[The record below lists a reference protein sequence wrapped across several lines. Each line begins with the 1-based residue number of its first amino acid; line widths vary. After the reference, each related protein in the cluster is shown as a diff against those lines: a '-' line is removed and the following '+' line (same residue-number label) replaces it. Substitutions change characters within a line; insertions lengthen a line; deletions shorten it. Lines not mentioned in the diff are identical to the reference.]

1 MEAMDL
7 GIKGKTAVVTGA
19 DSGIGLATAMALAA
33 EGVQLLLNDLG
44 GEKLDRAV
52 ARVREHTAKGGDVI
66 GLPADIT
73 KTEDVRDLSKRV
85 MDDFGGAHILVHS
98 AGIRGASGDF
108 LELTDRQWLETIEV
122 DLLGAVRVCRAF
134 IPQMQELGWGR
145 LVLIA
150 SENAFQPY
158 GDESP
163 YNACKAAIVNLS
175 KHLSRAYSREDLLI
189 NCVSPAFI
197 RTPMTRAMLEELEG
211 MEHPSQREAEDWFVR
226 THRPRI
232 AMQRIGRP
240 EEVAAVIAFLCSQRA
255 SFVNGGNYRI
265 DGGSIASAF

>member
-1 MEAMDL
+1 METMDL
-7 GIKGKTAVVTGA
+7 GIKGRTAVVTGA
-19 DSGIGLATAMALAA
+19 DSGIGLATALALAE
-33 EGVQLLLNDLG
+33 EGVHLVLTDLG
-44 GEKLDRAV
+44 EEGLDRAM
-52 ARVREHTAKGGDVI
+52 AQVRERAVEGYGVL

-73 KTEDVRDLSKRV
+73 KEEEVRDLAQRV
-85 MDDFGGAHILVHS
+85 KEDFGGAHILVHS

-108 LELTDRQWLETIEV
+108 LELTDREWAQTIEV
-122 DLLGAVRVCRAF
+122 DLMGAVRICRAF
-134 IPQMQELGWGR
+134 IPQMQELDWGR

-150 SENAFQPY
+150 SENAYQPY

-163 YNACKAAIVNLS
+163 YNACKAAILNLS

-197 RTPMTRAMLEELEG
+197 RTPMTQRMLEEISG
-211 MEHPSQREAEDWFVR
+211 MEQLSQREVEEWFAR
-226 THRPRI
+226 THRPNI
-232 AMQRIGRP
+232 AMERIGRP

-255 SFVNGGNYRI
+255 SFINGGNIRI

>member
-7 GIKGKTAVVTGA
+7 GIKGRTAVVTGA
-19 DSGIGLATAMALAA
+19 DSGIGLATAVALAE
-33 EGVQLLLNDLG
+33 EGAHLILTDLG
-44 GEKLDRAV
+44 EEGLDRAV
-52 ARVREHTAKGGDVI
+52 AEVREHALEGYGVL

-73 KTEDVRDLSKRV
+73 KSGEVNDLAQRV
-85 MDDFGGAHILVHS
+85 KDDFGGAHILVHS

-108 LELTDRQWLETIEV
+108 LELTDRQWMETIEV

-134 IPQMQELGWGR
+134 IPQMQELRWGR
-145 LVLIA
+145 LVLVS

-189 NCVSPAFI
+189 NCVSPAYI
-197 RTPMTRAMLEELEG
+197 RTPMTRAMLEEIDG
-211 MEHPSQREAEDWFVR
+211 MEPREAEEWFVR
-226 THRPRI
+226 THRPHI

-240 EEVAAVIAFLCSQRA
+240 EEVASVIAFLCSQRA
-255 SFVNGGNYRI
+255 SYVNGGNYRI